1 MSSSSTSLQPFA
13 LRLVSID
20 YYLAKPAPK
29 VDVSYAPLEGT
40 SIEQVPV
47 VRIFGSTPSGQ
58 KACVHL
64 HKVCLAMQTFS
75 TIPKACSEHNRMVL
89 QAFPYFYVPY
99 DDSFPDEPAQGLHAT
114 LAYTLSH
121 LHHQTSM
128 QPLAR
133 HLSSALIC
141 QQPTCRMAPSQM
153 SLHSNNS
160 TMNICLACSTNVSTP
175 ACTVSGGCH
184 AAASGTRDRQETS
197 GACCATC
204 ARNSLLWIPPRR
216 KAVH

>member
-1 MSSSSTSLQPFA
+1 MSSCSTSLQPFA

-64 HKVCLAMQTFS
+64 HKVCLAMTLHILS
-75 TIPKACSEHNRMVL
+75 TIQKNCSDCNHLVL

-99 DDSFPDEPAQGLHAT
+99 DDSFPDEPAQGLHAH

-121 LHHQTSM
+121 SVHQTSM
-128 QPLAR
+128 QPLGR
-133 HLSSALIC
+133 L
-141 QQPTCRMAPSQM
+141 
-153 SLHSNNS
+153 
-160 TMNICLACSTNVSTP
+160 
-175 ACTVSGGCH
+175 
-184 AAASGTRDRQETS
+184 
-197 GACCATC
+197 
-204 ARNSLLWIPPRR
+204 
-216 KAVH
+216 

>member
-1 MSSSSTSLQPFA
+1 MSSSSASLQPFA

-64 HKVCLAMQTFS
+64 HKVCLAMTLS
-75 TIPKACSEHNRMVL
+75 TTPKACSEHDRMVL

-99 DDSFPDEPAQGLHAT
+99 DDSFPDEPAQGLHAI

-121 LHHQTSM
+121 AHHQTSM
-128 QPLAR
+128 QPL
-133 HLSSALIC
+133 
-141 QQPTCRMAPSQM
+141 
-153 SLHSNNS
+153 
-160 TMNICLACSTNVSTP
+160 
-175 ACTVSGGCH
+175 
-184 AAASGTRDRQETS
+184 GT
-197 GACCATC
+197 
-204 ARNSLLWIPPRR
+204 L
-216 KAVH
+216 